1 MNLPV
6 DTFDWPFF
14 ALKND
19 IPRMIA
25 NWRGQLGTFALATLV
40 ARTGSSPQPVGC
52 QMLVGTDG
60 HIAGYVSGG
69 CVESN
74 LAYLAQDII
83 RTRRGQFLAFG
94 ADSPY
99 MDVQLPCGTRIEL
112 AVDAFDEDEPAI
124 TTLLDNAE
132 NRTPSLLA
140 GDIES
145 GERVTVALNGAV
157 PEAKGEAGH
166 LLRNIF
172 QGRTVADLPV
182 AGQIGQMYWKTY
194 TPTPRL
200 IINGGDPVA
209 VALAL
214 LAQVSGFEVIIN
226 RSHGPTMGIDHP
238 EIGYRRLDAKALFS
252 EVPADPWT
260 AIVTTSHNMD
270 VDHEILMEALPTDAF
285 YIGVLGSRTHL
296 VERRARLKAAGM
308 DEAVIDRLRA
318 PVGMNIGAEGPNEIA
333 VSIIADLIRTWRGK

>member
-1 MNLPV
+1 MSLAV

-19 IPRMIA
+19 IPRMLA

-52 QMLVGTDG
+52 QMLVGTKG

-74 LAYLAQDII
+74 LAFMAQDVIK
-83 RTRRGQFLAFG
+83 TRQGQFLAFG
-94 ADSPY
+94 ADSPFI
-99 MDVQLPCGTRIEL
+99 DVQLPCGTRIEL
-112 AVDAFDEDEPAI
+112 AVEAFDEDEPAI
-124 TTLLDNAE
+124 TTLLDNAGH
-132 NRTPSLLA
+132 RTPSLLA

-145 GERVTVALNGAV
+145 GERLTVALNGAV
-157 PEAKGEAGH
+157 PEVEGEGGH
-166 LLRNIF
+166 LLRSIF

-182 AGQIGQMYWKTY
+182 AGQIGQMYWKKY

-226 RSHGPTMGIDHP
+226 RSHGPTMGLDHP
-238 EIGYRRLDAKALFS
+238 EIGYRRLGAQALMREIGPDA
-252 EVPADPWT
+252 WT

-270 VDHEILMEALPTDAF
+270 SDHDILMEALPTDAF
-285 YIGVLGSRTHL
+285 YVGVLGSRHHL
-296 VERRARLKAAGM
+296 VERQARLLAAGM
-308 DEAVIDRLRA
+308 PEATIQRLRA
-318 PVGMNIGAEGPNEIA
+318 PVGMDIGAEGPNEIA